1 MIDIK
6 LYNNIK
12 SRMSPNEFGSCSIC
26 PVYIAEEFGVF
37 IPNSKRCYKKI
48 KSLFTRFG
56 NKEISESTYHITGS
70 DNHESMFCAK
80 FQNWFYNL
88 NLTSS
93 RNCKI

>member
-12 SRMSPNEFGSCSIC
+12 NRMLPNKFGSCSRC
-26 PVYIAEEFGVF
+26 PVYIAEEFGVS
-37 IPNSKRCYKKI
+37 IPNSERCYKKI
-48 KSLFTRFG
+48 ESLFTRFG

-70 DNHESMFCAK
+70 DHHKSMFCAK
-80 FQNWFYNL
+80 FQHWFYDL
-88 NLTSS
+88 NLTPS

>member
-48 KSLFTRFG
+48 KSLYSQDLEIKKYQKAHIILLVVIIMKVCFVQSFSVGFT
-56 NKEISESTYHITGS
+56 T
-70 DNHESMFCAK
+70 
-80 FQNWFYNL
+80 
-88 NLTSS
+88 
-93 RNCKI
+93 